1 MFLCKWSQKNELDK
15 LLQNFID
22 KLSARG
28 MIMKSKKTLETPKRI
43 LNASNMDA
51 TRDDCTKWSQSERG
65 RQIPYDIMWNLKY
78 GSVVN
83 ESD

>member
-1 MFLCKWSQKNELDK
+1 MFLCKWSKKNELDK

-22 KLSARG
+22 KLSAGG

-51 TRDDCTKWSQSERG
+51 TRDDYTK
-65 RQIPYDIMWNLKY
+65 
-78 GSVVN
+78 
-83 ESD
+83 